1 MLDPAALTDAPA
13 GDVPVAA
20 APPTRPAG
28 DTHAADHAVENPAD
42 GSVAGHVHF
51 ASTDEVD
58 EVARRL
64 RAAQPAWQQLGP
76 RGRGAVLGRFSRWLD
91 DHRERLER
99 LLVAETGKSAGDASI
114 EIPMVQGIITYYG
127 GNAEAFLAPERR
139 GSSSA
144 LTAAKKVTVEWH
156 PRRLVGI
163 IAPWN
168 YPLANAL
175 MDAVPALTA
184 GCAVLLKPSEVTPL
198 VAEELGRGWREIG
211 APDVFAVVHG
221 AGDVGGALIDRVDM
235 VQFTGSSRT
244 GAAVAA
250 QAAGRLIPCSLELGG
265 KDPMIVLEDADLDRA
280 ANGAVWGAM
289 FNAGQTCVSVER
301 VYVHASVYD
310 GFVARV
316 VAGVEALRQGAGSGG
331 DPDVGALA
339 DERQLAIVERH
350 VSEAVGAGARALTGG
365 RRRPGPGTFFEPTV
379 LVDVD
384 HSMSCMTDETFGP
397 TLPIMRVADEDEAVR
412 LANDSPYG
420 LSATVWT
427 GDAARGRRIA
437 SQLEAGAV
445 NVNDVIVN
453 LLTMTAPHGGAKT
466 SGIGH
471 RFGGASGVQ
480 KYCRTTAVVEARMT
494 PKSEP
499 LWYSSG
505 PRTRRLAK
513 RLMAATARRGQRR
526 LARRDR

>member
-1 MLDPAALTDAPA
+1 MLDPAVLTDAPTDDRA
-13 GDVPVAA
+13 DAA
-20 APPTRPAG
+20 VE
-28 DTHAADHAVENPAD
+28 HAVENPAD
-42 GSVAGHVHF
+42 GSVAGRITY
-51 ASTDEVD
+51 ATPDEVD
-58 EVARRL
+58 AVAARL
-64 RAAQPAWQQLGP
+64 RAAQPAWQQIGP
-76 RGRGAVLGRFSRWLD
+76 RRRGAILARYSQWLD
-91 DHRERLER
+91 DHRERLEA
-99 LLVAETGKSAGDASI
+99 LLVSETGKSAGDASI

-127 GNAEAFLAPERR
+127 GHAEAFLAPERR
-139 GSSSA
+139 GASSA

-175 MDAVPALTA
+175 MDAIPALTA

-198 VAEELGRGWREIG
+198 VAAELARGWSEIG
-211 APDVFAVVHG
+211 APDVFAVVQG
-221 AGDVGGALIDRVDM
+221 AGETGAALIDRVDM

-250 QAAGRLIPCSLELGG
+250 QAAARLIPCSLELGG

-301 VYVHASVYD
+301 VYVHESVYD
-310 GFVARV
+310 GFVERV
-316 VAGVEALRQGAGSGG
+316 VAGVQALRQGAGSAG
-331 DPDVGALA
+331 DPEVGALA
-339 DERQLAIVERH
+339 DERQLAIVRRH
-350 VSEAVGAGARALTGG
+350 VDEAVGAGARALTGG

-384 HSMSCMTDETFGP
+384 HSMSCMTEETFGP
-397 TLPIMRVADEDEAVR
+397 TLPIMPFRDEEEAIR

-427 GDAARGRRIA
+427 RDAARARRIA
-437 SQLEAGAV
+437 SRLEVGAV
-445 NVNDVIVN
+445 NVNDVIAN

-480 KYCRTTAVVEARMT
+480 KYCRATAVVETRMAPRT
-494 PKSEP
+494 EP
-499 LWYSSG
+499 LWYAAG
-505 PRTRRLAK
+505 PRTRRTVMAVMRAYA
-513 RLMAATARRGQRR
+513 RLGRRR
-526 LARRDR
+526 LARGDRG